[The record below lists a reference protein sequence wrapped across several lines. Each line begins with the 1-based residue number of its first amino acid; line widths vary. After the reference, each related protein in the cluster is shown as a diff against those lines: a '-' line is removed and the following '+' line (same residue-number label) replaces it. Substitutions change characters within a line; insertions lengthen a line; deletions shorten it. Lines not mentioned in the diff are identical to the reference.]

1 MSKKQQPQYNT
12 SKSAAAKL
20 SIDSFEPMYNWMFES
35 FGKIYPSRK
44 GLKKMII
51 QHTRVE
57 FFSKGE
63 IIQENNKINRQCY
76 FVFKGLVMGSYV
88 KDNGEEVTSWF
99 MREGDVV
106 ISVRSFFTQQP
117 SREVLIALED
127 VICISLS
134 YDLLQKIYGV
144 FTEFNFVGRVLT
156 EKYYIQME
164 ERAYSLRM
172 DDATQRY
179 NKLLADHPDILKR
192 VPLKYIASYLGIT
205 PQSLSRI
212 RRKK

>member
-1 MSKKQQPQYNT
+1 MSKKQPKYNI
-12 SKSAAAKL
+12 SKSAANL
-20 SIDSFEPMYNWMFES
+20 SIDSFGPMYNWMFEL
-35 FGKIYPSRK
+35 FERIQPSRK

-51 QHTRVE
+51 QDTRIE
-57 FFSKGE
+57 FFRKGE

-76 FVFKGLVMGSYV
+76 FVFKGLVMASYI

-99 MREGDVV
+99 MRENDVV

-117 SREVLIALED
+117 SREVIIALED
-127 VICISLS
+127 TICISLS
-134 YDLLQKIYGV
+134 YEFLQKIYGV

-172 DDATQRY
+172 DNATQRY
-179 NKLLADHPDILKR
+179 NKLLTNHPDILQR

>member
-1 MSKKQQPQYNT
+1 MSEKQPHYNV
-12 SKSAAAKL
+12 SKSAAKL
-20 SIDSFEPMYNWMFES
+20 SIDSFGPMYNCMFEL
-35 FGKIYPSRK
+35 FEKIRPSRK
-44 GLKKMII
+44 SLKKMII
-51 QHTRVE
+51 QNTRIE
-57 FFSKGE
+57 FFRKGE

-76 FVFKGLVMGSYV
+76 FVIQGLVMASYV

-99 MREGDVV
+99 MRVLDVV

-117 SREVLIALED
+117 SREVIIALED
-127 VICISLS
+127 TICISLS
-134 YDLLQKIYGV
+134 YELLQKIYGD

-179 NKLLADHPDILKR
+179 NKLLTDHPDILQR